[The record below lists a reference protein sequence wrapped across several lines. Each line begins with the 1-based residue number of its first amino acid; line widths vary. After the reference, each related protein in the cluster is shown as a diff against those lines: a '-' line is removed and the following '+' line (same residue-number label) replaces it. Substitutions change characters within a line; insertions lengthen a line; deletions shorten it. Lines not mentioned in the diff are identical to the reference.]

1 MKNFINYFL
10 ICIVLCIAFL
20 SGCSTNASRMV
31 SNRLDLESMNS
42 KLETQTI
49 DLSVDGKCPETKSLR
64 VVNGE
69 SRSNEYCINNV
80 MGGCRWY
87 VIPKDFSNEI
97 VRYVEKRLRASNI
110 KVGLGSDI
118 IVSLEE
124 LKSQEGVWTF
134 GSICKIKVQI
144 IEINYTQTY
153 VGESGSPLG
162 DFAAAYAIHLAVDNF
177 FKDPVFQ
184 SYLKCH

>member
-1 MKNFINYFL
+1 MKSFANFCL
-10 ICIVLCIAFL
+10 ICVVLWIAFL
-20 SGCSTNASRMV
+20 SGCATNASRMV
-31 SNRLDLESMNS
+31 SNRLDLENMNS
-42 KLETQTI
+42 KLGTQTI
-49 DLSVDGKCPETKSLR
+49 DLSVDGKCPETKSLK

-69 SRSNEYCINNV
+69 SRSDEYCINNV

-87 VIPKDFSNEI
+87 IIPKDFSNEI
-97 VRYVEKRLRASNI
+97 VKYIEKRLTASNI
-110 KVGLGSDI
+110 KVGSGSDI

-124 LKSQEGVWTF
+124 LKSQEGVWSF
-134 GSICKIKVQI
+134 GSFCKIKIQI

-153 VGESGSPLG
+153 VGESGSGLG